1 MLIIIYNGTIKR
13 WYKLDQDT
21 AKICSKIIDYSNA
34 LSAFFLEDYKK
45 LFTAEFSELS
55 TKQQVILEL
64 LRIQNRTVNEI
75 SNYFSISASAASQLI
90 SKLEKQDYVKRE
102 INPDNRREI
111 IVQLGEKG
119 HKYIEMID
127 KNQLYI
133 IEKYYA
139 KLSKE
144 DLEKLLDI
152 HEKLYKIAAQSQQE

>member
-1 MLIIIYNGTIKR
+1 MKDVNKDLEV
-13 WYKLDQDT
+13 
-21 AKICSKIIDYSNA
+21 ICSQIVEYSNA
-34 LSAFFLEDYKK
+34 ISSLFLEDYKK
-45 LFTAEFSELS
+45 LINDEFADLS

-64 LRIQNRTVNEI
+64 LRVKNRTVNEI
-75 SNYFSISASAASQLI
+75 SHFLSITASAASQLI

-119 HKYIEMID
+119 RHYNQMVD
-127 KNQLYI
+127 KNQLFI

-139 KLSKE
+139 KLPKD

-152 HEKLYKIAAQSQQE
+152 HEKLYNIAVEAQQEENK